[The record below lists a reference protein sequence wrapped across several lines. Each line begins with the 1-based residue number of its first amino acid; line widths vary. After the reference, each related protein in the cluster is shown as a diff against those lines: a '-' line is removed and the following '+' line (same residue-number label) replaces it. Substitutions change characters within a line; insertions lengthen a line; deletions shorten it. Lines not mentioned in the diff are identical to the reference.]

1 MYIFLKWTSSNSTL
15 VTNYLSKYTWKLEF
29 AGVLYQL
36 RFVQP
41 SCLCGFADLF
51 LAIALAPFICAAPPS
66 NHHKSCNRNTH
77 ICSTAHRNRT
87 RSSHYT
93 PKTSLLSE
101 VASLTV
107 SSTHRG
113 AHTQSQIAQC
123 LEYPGATQWQTA
135 VMTNHPKKNHRSPPP
150 PRSLLPSPYNSIAPS
165 TNVRI
170 LFHRCGILADHKKN
184 NYNFGKKRLK
194 ELLCVTLHQG
204 ICDERDILT
213 CAKPQLWYFA
223 W

>member
-51 LAIALAPFICAAPPS
+51 LAIALAPFTCAAPPS
-66 NHHKSCNRNTH
+66 NHHKWCNHNTH

-113 AHTQSQIAQC
+113 AHTQSHNRTMPRVSRSNPMADSSDDESPQKKPSQ
-123 LEYPGATQWQTA
+123 PTTA
-135 VMTNHPKKNHRSPPP
+135 KKPS
-150 PRSLLPSPYNSIAPS
+150 SLPLQ
-165 TNVRI
+165 
-170 LFHRCGILADHKKN
+170 FHCSFHQRQNIISQVWYSGWPQ
-184 NYNFGKKRLK
+184 K
-194 ELLCVTLHQG
+194 E
-204 ICDERDILT
+204 
-213 CAKPQLWYFA
+213 
-223 W
+223 